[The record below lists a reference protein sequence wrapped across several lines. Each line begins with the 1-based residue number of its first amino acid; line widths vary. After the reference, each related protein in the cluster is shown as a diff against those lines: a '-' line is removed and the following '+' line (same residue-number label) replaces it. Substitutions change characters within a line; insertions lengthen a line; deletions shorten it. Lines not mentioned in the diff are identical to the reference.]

1 MGEANTGQGTR
12 GGVVDPQRV
21 DHWRWRRRIALASL
35 ISGLLYPLLA
45 SAAAIIE
52 PQVSATLTSIAWPLY
67 TFCGTNVGAYI
78 GTAAWENIKGP
89 AR

>member
-1 MGEANTGQGTR
+1 MGEANTDQGTR
-12 GGVVDPQRV
+12 GGLVDPQRV

-52 PQVSATLTSIAWPLY
+52 PLGSTPVRTITRFWPGTTVTYWPLL
-67 TFCGTNVGAYI
+67 
-78 GTAAWENIKGP
+78 P
-89 AR
+89 AVV